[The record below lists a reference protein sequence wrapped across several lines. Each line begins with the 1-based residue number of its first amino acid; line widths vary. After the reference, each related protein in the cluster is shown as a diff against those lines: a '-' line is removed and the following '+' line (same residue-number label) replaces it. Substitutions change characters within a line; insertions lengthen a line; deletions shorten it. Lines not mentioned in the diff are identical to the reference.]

1 MVKLPSIRLCFD
13 DLRLQFDPRIKE
25 LILQGELALIT
36 EIIRQLYER
45 DENRD
50 EKRMKEVLINR
61 KPLP

>member
-1 MVKLPSIRLCFD
+1 MVKLPSSRLCFD

-25 LILQGELALIT
+25 LILQGELALIA

>member
-1 MVKLPSIRLCFD
+1 MVKLPSSRLCFD

-61 KPLP
+61 KPLL

>member
-1 MVKLPSIRLCFD
+1 MVKLPSSRLCFD

-36 EIIRQLYER
+36 EIVRQLYER

>member
-1 MVKLPSIRLCFD
+1 MVKLPSSRLCFD

>member
-1 MVKLPSIRLCFD
+1 MVKLSSSRLCFD

-50 EKRMKEVLINR
+50 EKSMKEVLINR

>member
-1 MVKLPSIRLCFD
+1 MVKLPSSRLCFD
-13 DLRLQFDPRIKE
+13 DLRLQIDPRIKE

>member
-1 MVKLPSIRLCFD
+1 MVKLPSSRLSFD

-25 LILQGELALIT
+25 LILQGELALIA